1 VTYGRCAA
9 ILGQDDRKRKPRPG
23 RALVLG
29 VCAFASAPGRV
40 SYAWAVSGSRGSA
53 PRLSRRRSIQRIVQ
67 ALQSYGAER
76 IYLFGS
82 TARGEADA
90 LSDLDLVIIKATD
103 RPFLDPLRDVA
114 ALLPA
119 DVGGVDIFV
128 YSPDE
133 FRTMVAQGNAFA
145 EMVLEEGHLVHDR
158 QAKG

>member
-1 VTYGRCAA
+1 
-9 ILGQDDRKRKPRPG
+9 
-23 RALVLG
+23 
-29 VCAFASAPGRV
+29 
-40 SYAWAVSGSRGSA
+40 VSGSRGSA

-67 ALQSYGAER
+67 ALQPYGAER
-76 IYLFGS
+76 VYLFGS

-103 RPFLDPLRDVA
+103 RPFLDRLRDVA
-114 ALLPA
+114 ALLPG

-158 QAKG
+158 QAG